1 MKATDAAL
9 ALLIL
14 IFGFGAG
21 IYFFLRMGITFPI
34 LIEDFKKFFGV

>member
-1 MKATDAAL
+1 MKATDIAL
-9 ALLIL
+9 AILIL
-14 IFGFGAG
+14 IFGFGGG